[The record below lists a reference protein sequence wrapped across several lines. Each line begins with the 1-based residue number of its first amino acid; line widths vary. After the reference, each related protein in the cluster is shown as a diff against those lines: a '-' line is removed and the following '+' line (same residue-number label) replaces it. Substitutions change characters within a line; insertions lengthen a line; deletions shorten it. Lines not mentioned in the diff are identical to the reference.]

1 MSLASVTVLM
11 ACLIIMGAGIMI
23 YFNINNVVDKVQSQN
38 VVMVYVADD
47 ATEDETTQIGTSLK
61 GISNVESCEFVPKE
75 VAFQEQ
81 IQSMGGDAAL
91 FEGFDEIPLP
101 DAYKVTVKDLSQF
114 ENTVSQIKQIN
125 KVDSVRENSD
135 LASKLLSLRHAV
147 SIVSVGLV
155 VMLFL
160 VALFIISNT
169 IRITMFSR
177 KLEISI
183 MKAVGATNWFIRWPF
198 MIEGMILGTISGIV
212 SLGVLWGLYAVAE
225 KVFAQTLSLIGF
237 SLVPFSEYW
246 WQILLVF
253 VAIGLFTGGFGSLVS
268 MAKYLKEQGSVVS
281 DDKKRSQKSFEPFTV
296 GNIRFLRVIFTGF
309 RGGFQGGFGKQN
321 RGCRGKEKTE

>member
-1 MSLASVTVLM
+1 MKGTSLKYLTHEGFRNVWGNRLMSLASVTVLM

-47 ATEDETTQIGTSLK
+47 ASEDETTQIGTSLK

-155 VMLFL
+155 IMLFL

-237 SLVPFSEYW
+237 SLVPFSGYW

-281 DDKKRSQKSFEPFTV
+281 DD
-296 GNIRFLRVIFTGF
+296 
-309 RGGFQGGFGKQN
+309 
-321 RGCRGKEKTE
+321 